1 MGRVEDVQGQLWD
14 SERVAAE
21 ARQHVA
27 AERVDEIV
35 ASVAPG
41 WVLEDA
47 AHDGQACVRVGGEP
61 RMADD
66 EPWPQN
72 DGGLPLTFVAEV
84 DLDALPPIGAG
95 WEDPRPSVLRT
106 GLLRLFAD
114 LGAEPYGS
122 CGVAALLRPDAR
134 GAARR
139 GAPKWPE
146 EARRNAGEDAVFVL
160 PEARAT
166 AWPFLTLPESLP
178 GLNDTFPDEGAGES
192 YRDLTYRIRVGQEQ
206 GWLKDLM
213 RDGPDPWSLCH
224 LFGHA
229 TSVQDDV
236 RYSARHHHPETE
248 LSDWTTVLG
257 LHSGWGGLEIFDGG
271 AYWVLVPTDDLTEGR
286 WERAVFDSASC

>member
-1 MGRVEDVQGQLWD
+1 VQWQLWD
-14 SERVAAE
+14 AERVAAE

-27 AERVDEIV
+27 VERLDEIV

-41 WVLEDA
+41 WVLQDA
-47 AHDGQACVRVGGEP
+47 ADADRTCVRIGGEP

-72 DGGLPLTFVAEV
+72 DDGVPLTFVAEV
-84 DLDALPPIGAG
+84 DLDSLPPIGAD
-95 WEDPRPSVLRT
+95 WADSRPSALRA

-122 CGVAALLRPDAR
+122 CGVAGLLLPDPSVAT
-134 GAARR
+134 RR
-139 GAPKWPE
+139 HAPTWPA
-146 EARRNAGEDAVFVL
+146 EARRNAGPDAVFAL
-160 PEARAT
+160 PETRASAR
-166 AWPFLTLPESLP
+166 PFLTLPESLP
-178 GLNDTFPDEGAGES
+178 GLNDTFPADEAGQS
-192 YRDLTYRIRVGQEQ
+192 YLDLTYRIRVGQAQ
-206 GWLKDLM
+206 AWLKDLM

-236 RYSARHHHPETE
+236 RYAARHRHPEVE
-248 LSDWTTVLG
+248 LSEWNTVLG

-286 WERAVFDSASC
+286 WGRAVFASASC